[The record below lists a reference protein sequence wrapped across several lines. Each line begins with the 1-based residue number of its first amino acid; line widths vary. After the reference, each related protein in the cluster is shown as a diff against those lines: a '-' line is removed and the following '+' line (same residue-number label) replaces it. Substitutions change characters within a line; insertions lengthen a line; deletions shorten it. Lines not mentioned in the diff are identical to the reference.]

1 LRGVNVF
8 PTQIEEQLL
17 RVDGLSPHYQ
27 IVLSRNRRLDE
38 MTIKVE
44 AATDS
49 ISAQERSALAG
60 ELAKNIKG
68 IVGVSANIDV
78 GQPGDIDRS
87 AGKAVRVIDAR
98 QKE

>member
-44 AATDS
+44 AATGN
-49 ISAQERSALAG
+49 ISAQERRALAG
-60 ELAKNIKG
+60 ELANHIKG

-78 GQPGDIDRS
+78 GEPGSIDRS
-87 AGKAVRVIDAR
+87 AGKAVRVIDDR